1 MSIDLAQ
8 TLHEYKDKLE
18 KFKIKEIRKEELILK
33 NKTTQSK
40 LVILDKELLEL
51 EFELNTLKT
60 LLKI

>member
-8 TLHEYKDKLE
+8 TLHTYKDKLE

-33 NKTTQSK
+33 NKNTISK
-40 LVILDKELLEL
+40 LIILDKELLEL
-51 EFELNTLKT
+51 ESELNTLKS